1 MKINA
6 ASSYRHIK
14 EDVNNTYEVM
24 KDALSIEEISDI
36 ILNDSK
42 HPVIGLNKLFVTI
55 ALANLE
61 ARNDIMEDRILKK
74 VSVYLDYLFNGGKTD
89 EFFFTNQDLL
99 FDDMQYIINKYL
111 ASDEKK
117 D

>member
-6 ASSYRHIK
+6 NNSYKHIK
-14 EDVNNTYEVM
+14 EDVNNTYEMM
-24 KDALSIEEISDI
+24 KYALTTEEISDI

-55 ALANLE
+55 AIANLE
-61 ARNDIMEDRILKK
+61 ARNNIMEDRILEK
-74 VSVYLDYLFNGGKTD
+74 VSVYMDYLINGGKTD

-99 FDDMQYIINKYL
+99 FDDLQYIKKKYL
-111 ASDEKK
+111 D
-117 D
+117 